1 MIEAWRV
8 FPALTGVE
16 RAAFLA
22 VNWGGTAEVIRSLV
36 QGFGGLIFLSVKRDC
51 NIGVRFMGQESRPGG
66 FRIAVA
72 AWHLAICFRSQEKGD
87 LSWQKKRN

>member
-16 RAAFLA
+16 RTAFLA

-36 QGFGGLIFLSVKRDC
+36 GDPEGLFFLSVKQDC
-51 NIGVRFMGQESRPGG
+51 KCSVRFMGQKSELEG

-72 AWHLAICFRSQEKGD
+72 A
-87 LSWQKKRN
+87 

>member
-16 RAAFLA
+16 RTAFQA

-36 QGFGGLIFLSVKRDC
+36 RDLDGLCKYR
-51 NIGVRFMGQESRPGG
+51 VRFIGQKSKLEG

-72 AWHLAICFRSQEKGD
+72 A
-87 LSWQKKRN
+87 

>member
-16 RAAFLA
+16 RTAFQA

-36 QGFGGLIFLSVKRDC
+36 EGSGGLIFLSEKRDC
-51 NIGVRFMGQESRPGG
+51 VFSVRFMGQKSELEG

-72 AWHLAICFRSQEKGD
+72 A
-87 LSWQKKRN
+87 

>member
-16 RAAFLA
+16 RTAFQA

-36 QGFGGLIFLSVKRDC
+36 RDLDGLFFVRKRDC
-51 NIGVRFMGQESRPGG
+51 KCSVRFMGQKSELEG

-72 AWHLAICFRSQEKGD
+72 A
-87 LSWQKKRN
+87 

>member
-16 RAAFLA
+16 RTAFQA

-36 QGFGGLIFLSVKRDC
+36 RDLDGYFFVHKRDC
-51 NIGVRFMGQESRPGG
+51 KCSVRLMGQKSELEG

-72 AWHLAICFRSQEKGD
+72 A
-87 LSWQKKRN
+87 

>member
-16 RAAFLA
+16 RTAFQA

-36 QGFGGLIFLSVKRDC
+36 RDLDGLFFLSVKRDC
-51 NIGVRFMGQESRPGG
+51 KYSVRFMGQKSELEG

-72 AWHLAICFRSQEKGD
+72 A
-87 LSWQKKRN
+87 

>member
-16 RAAFLA
+16 RTAFLA

-36 QGFGGLIFLSVKRDC
+36 GDPEGLFFC
-51 NIGVRFMGQESRPGG
+51 P
-66 FRIAVA
+66 
-72 AWHLAICFRSQEKGD
+72 
-87 LSWQKKRN
+87 

>member
-16 RAAFLA
+16 RTAFQA

-36 QGFGGLIFLSVKRDC
+36 RIWMAYFLSVKRDC
-51 NIGVRFMGQESRPGG
+51 KYSVRFMGQKSELEG

-72 AWHLAICFRSQEKGD
+72 A
-87 LSWQKKRN
+87 

>member
-16 RAAFLA
+16 RTAFQA

-36 QGFGGLIFLSVKRDC
+36 RDLAVKRDC
-51 NIGVRFMGQESRPGG
+51 KCSVRFMGHKSELEG

-72 AWHLAICFRSQEKGD
+72 A
-87 LSWQKKRN
+87 